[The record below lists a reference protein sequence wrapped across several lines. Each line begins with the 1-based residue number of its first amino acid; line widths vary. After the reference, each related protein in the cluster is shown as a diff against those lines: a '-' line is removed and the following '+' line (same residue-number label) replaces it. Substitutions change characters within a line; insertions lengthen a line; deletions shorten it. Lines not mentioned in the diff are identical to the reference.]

1 MASDPVGENGQVG
14 EGATQVRAGIVIT
27 GTEVVTARI
36 VDRNSPWL
44 SERLREHGFDVVHI
58 TMCRDRTEDI
68 LAQLEFMH
76 SQGIELVC
84 TTGGLGPTADDMTAQ
99 LVGQFCEREM
109 FLDEALLDRINEII
123 SGFAMKMNWD
133 PEALEAGSR
142 KQATVP
148 REAAI
153 LGPAGTAPGLVVAPP
168 QGVAKPTIVVLPG
181 PPGELQAIWK
191 EAIETEQFK
200 SLAARTTV
208 YEEQMIRMIGIPES
222 DIAKTLRNFDTE
234 QGLGDL
240 EITTCLRKG
249 EMEILVSH
257 HPREREK
264 RDALIAAFSEQYS
277 HAIFSEDGETIDQQV
292 IRLLDGRTLALAE
305 SCTGGLLAERL
316 TETPGSSKY
325 FQGSAVTYTDSAK
338 VKVLGVDDDLL
349 AAKGAVSEEVAKE
362 MAEGALEQFEADF
375 AVSITGIAGPDGG
388 SDEKPVGTVCFHAS
402 SRDGRERALRI
413 VLPGRRR
420 DVQERAATVALH
432 IVRSLIADS

>member
-1 MASDPVGENGQVG
+1 MASDHQGESSSQI
-14 EGATQVRAGIVIT
+14 RAGIVIT

-36 VDRNSPWL
+36 LDRNSPWL
-44 SERLREHGFDVVHI
+44 SEQLRAQGFDVVHI

-68 LAQLEFMH
+68 LAQLEFM
-76 SQGIELVC
+76 QAQEIELVC

-99 LVGQFCEREM
+99 IVGGFCEREM
-109 FLDEALLDRINEII
+109 FLDEALLERISEII
-123 SGFAMKMNWD
+123 NGFAMKMNWD

-148 REAAI
+148 RDAVI
-153 LGPAGTAPGLVVAPP
+153 LGPAGTAPGLVVTPAE
-168 QGVAKPTIVVLPG
+168 GVAKPTVLVLPG

-191 EAIETEQFK
+191 EAIETAEFK
-200 SLAARTTV
+200 ALTDRTTV
-208 YEEQMIRMIGIPES
+208 FEEQMIRMIGIPES
-222 DIAKTLRNFDTE
+222 DIAKTLRDFDSK
-234 QGLGDL
+234 QGLGEL
-240 EITTCLRKG
+240 EVTTCLRKG

-257 HPREREK
+257 DPREREK

-277 HAIFSEDGETIDQQV
+277 HAIFSENGETIDQQV

-305 SCTGGLLAERL
+305 SCTGGLLADRL
-316 TETPGSSKY
+316 TQTPGASKY
-325 FQGSAVTYTDSAK
+325 FTGSAVTYSDAAK
-338 VKVLGVDDDLL
+338 VRVLGVDDGLL
-349 AAKGAVSEEVAKE
+349 AEKGAVSEEVAEE
-362 MAEGALEQFEADF
+362 MAVGALGRFEADF

-388 SDEKPVGTVCFHAS
+388 SEEKPVGTVCFHAAS
-402 SRDGRERALRI
+402 SDGRERALRI

>member
-1 MASDPVGENGQVG
+1 MTSDQPGESP
-14 EGATQVRAGIVIT
+14 AQVRAGIIIT

-68 LAQLEFMH
+68 LAQLQFMQA
-76 SQGIELVC
+76 QGIELVC

-99 LVGQFCEREM
+99 IVGEFCEREM
-109 FLDEALLDRINEII
+109 FLDEELLKTIQEII
-123 SGFAMKMNWD
+123 SGFAMRMNWD

-148 REAAI
+148 RESAI

-168 QGVAKPTIVVLPG
+168 DGAGKPVVVVLPG

-191 EAIETEQFK
+191 EAIETPQFK
-200 SLAARTTV
+200 SLAAKTTV
-208 YEEQMIRMIGIPES
+208 FEEQMIRMIGIPES

-234 QGLGDL
+234 QGLGEM

-257 HPREREK
+257 HPRERAK
-264 RDALIAAFSEQYS
+264 RDALVAAFSEEYS

-325 FQGSAVTYTDSAK
+325 FRGSAVTYSDAAK
-338 VKVLGVDDDLL
+338 IRVLGVDGGLI
-349 AAKGAVSEEVAKE
+349 AEKGAVSEEVAKE
-362 MAEGALEQFEADF
+362 MAEGALGQFEADF
-375 AVSITGIAGPDGG
+375 AVSVTGIAGPDGG
-388 SDEKPVGTVCFHAS
+388 SEDKPVGTVCFHAAS
-402 SRDGRERALRI
+402 ADGRERALRI